1 MLTMHPEFANKRLFT
16 SICIIYTGTSCTY
29 VVFEICTVSA
39 QLEARASI
47 FHRGFL
53 GGPLIKFIIPG
64 LLIKQVDIVKCF
76 FRYYVK
82 YMSFGIPTLPIDNL
96 EFTNVNF
103 RVFPIT
109 RLIPRD
115 LFIAFLVYF

>member
-1 MLTMHPEFANKRLFT
+1 MPNVSFCAM
-16 SICIIYTGTSCTY
+16 IYI
-29 VVFEICTVSA
+29 FTVSA
-39 QLEARASI
+39 QLEARGSI

>member
-1 MLTMHPEFANKRLFT
+1 MLNFGDRM
-16 SICIIYTGTSCTY
+16 GT
-29 VVFEICTVSA
+29 VVFNVSTVSA
-39 QLEARASI
+39 HIEARASI
-47 FHRGFL
+47 FRSGFL

-82 YMSFGIPTLPIDNL
+82 YMSFGIPTLHINNL

>member
-1 MLTMHPEFANKRLFT
+1 M
-16 SICIIYTGTSCTY
+16 
-29 VVFEICTVSA
+29 

-47 FHRGFL
+47 FRRGFL

-76 FRYYVK
+76 FRFYIK
-82 YMSFGIPTLPIDNL
+82 YMSFGIPTLHINNL